1 MLNLND
7 ICRNYRLDSYQEFSN
22 DISYP
27 VYVRSGFEAM
37 RRSKLEIHID
47 ILRALACHGRLKPT
61 HITYKANV
69 NCSALKESLDFL
81 IERNLI
87 KEQMINRKK
96 RTRKYYAITEEGL
109 SVLKNVKKINSAL
122 HVFEDPVSNIDVSDD
137 RLRHFQ

>member
-1 MLNLND
+1 MLKLND
-7 ICRNYRLDSYQEFSN
+7 ICRNYRVNSYQKFSN
-22 DISYP
+22 DISYLD
-27 VYVRSGFEAM
+27 YVKSGFEAM

-69 NCSALKESLDFL
+69 NCSALKECLDFL

-96 RTRKYYAITEEGL
+96 QTRKFYVITEAGL
-109 SVLKNVKKINSAL
+109 NIIKNVEKINNAL
-122 HVFEDPVSNIDVSDD
+122 HVFEEPMSNIDMFGD
-137 RLRHFQ
+137 RLKHF